1 MSNKPYSPDPH
12 AHPGLH
18 VIALLEAVKGTLALL
33 AATGLEILGPLPL
46 QNAVSTMI
54 RRFNLDPEHG
64 ALPSLLKT
72 ISPDA
77 VHLAAAAMLA
87 YGLLH
92 IVEAWGLWRAKAWAS
107 VLGCQRPFIYPS
119 ISTPSSAIPAGPPG
133 ACWRSICLW
142 SACLRAICSDVAEQT
157 LPVCGYFIR
166 RRPRRST
173 FSPRKLTVNATHRFR
188 VANNM

>member
-1 MSNKPYSPDPH
+1 MSTKPYSPDPR

-33 AATGLEILGPLPL
+33 AATGLELLGPLPL
-46 QNAVSTMI
+46 QHAVITLI
-54 RRFNLDPEHG
+54 RRFNLDPDHG

-92 IVEAWGLWRAKAWAS
+92 VVEAWGLWRAKAWAS
-107 VLGCQRPFIYPS
+107 VLGCLSAAIYLPS
-119 ISTPSSAIPAGPPG
+119 ISTPSRVTPAGPPG
-133 ACWRSICLW
+133 PCWRSICSW
-142 SACLRAICSDVAEQT
+142 SACWHATWYVAAGAEPPCPLAGTSSVVTPTQ
-157 LPVCGYFIR
+157 R
-166 RRPRRST
+166 R
-173 FSPRKLTVNATHRFR
+173 
-188 VANNM
+188 

>member
-1 MSNKPYSPDPH
+1 MSNKPYSPDPR

-33 AATGLEILGPLPL
+33 AATSLEILGPLPL
-46 QNAVSTMI
+46 QNAVSTLI
-54 RRFNLDPEHG
+54 RRFSLDPDHG

-92 IVEAWGLWRAKAWAS
+92 VVEAWGLWRAKAWAS
-107 VLGCQRPFIYPS
+107 VLGCLSAAIYLPFDIY
-119 ISTPSSAIPAGPPG
+119 AIVRHPG
-133 ACWRSICLW
+133 WTAWGVL
-142 SACLRAICSDVAEQT
+142 AINLIVVGVLARD
-157 LPVCGYFIR
+157 LLKR
-166 RRPRRST
+166 RRR
-173 FSPRKLTVNATHRFR
+173 
-188 VANNM
+188 